1 MRKVDFIEINFA
13 LNRLQVRYLR
23 QRMNSE
29 YKPSPAEK
37 GGTIHSLRELGV
49 DEENRTNVR

>member
-1 MRKVDFIEINFA
+1 MVAPTSIGEA
-13 LNRLQVRYLR
+13 ARYPR
-23 QRMNSE
+23 HRMNSE

-37 GGTIHSLRELGV
+37 GGAIHSLRELGV

>member
-13 LNRLQVRYLR
+13 FNPLQVRYLR

-37 GGTIHSLRELGV
+37 VGTIHSLRELGV

>member
-1 MRKVDFIEINFA
+1 
-13 LNRLQVRYLR
+13 
-23 QRMNSE
+23 MNLEHFRTYVKDTNGE